1 MCLSIHNIYIKQSAR
16 IRYPVSGIPSKQKQK
31 QPQNQTQ
38 SSPPKPQPKIQN
50 HPTNPYQQP
59 TTKIPLHSPIP
70 LPTPKIPPLSYPSQ
84 KSYYSPN
91 PLPLPNP
98 STHPKNPT
106 IPNIAKLVGKISKI
120 AIGMGSETSHI
131 ATH

>member
-1 MCLSIHNIYIKQSAR
+1 MYDLIGFWVCLSIHNIYIKQSAR
-16 IRYPVSGIPSKQKQK
+16 IRYPVSGIRYPVSHPNKNKNNPKTKHNQAL
-31 QPQNQTQ
+31 QNQNQ
-38 SSPPKPQPKIQN
+38 NHPQPKIQN

-106 IPNIAKLVGKISKI
+106 IPNIAK
-120 AIGMGSETSHI
+120 
-131 ATH
+131 